1 MSALPRAPSPT
12 ISDASL
18 EKALDWLRDNA
29 ESIGRAKADS
39 ISTARMRE
47 HILAL
52 EMKKYPTLPVSGQ
65 EREAKASQAYHDAIL
80 AEAKAAGAYETMKA
94 LREAAALKISAWQS
108 EQANFRSMKLT

>member
-1 MSALPRAPSPT
+1 VTVLSRSPSPT
-12 ISDASL
+12 ISDESL
-18 EKALDWLRDNA
+18 EKALNWLRDNA
-29 ESIGRAKADS
+29 QAIGEAKAES

-80 AEAKAAGAYETMKA
+80 AEAKAAGAYEVAKA
-94 LREAAALKISAWQS
+94 LREAAAMKIEAWRS
-108 EQANFRSMKLT
+108 EQANFRALKI

>member
-29 ESIGRAKADS
+29 QAIGDAKAAS

-52 EMKKYPTLPVSGQ
+52 EMKRYPTLPVSGQ
-65 EREAKASQAYHDAIL
+65 EREARASEAYKRAIVD
-80 AEAKAAGAYETMKA
+80 EAKAAGAYETMRA
-94 LREAAALKISAWQS
+94 MREAAALKIEAWRS
-108 EQANFRSMKLT
+108 EQANFRAMKI